1 MDACTVSEGR
11 FSVKRCPCV
20 RVYTSD
26 GCYRQAPAAN
36 SLDELLDWACAPCL
50 LARRPARLLGGLP
63 AC

>member
-36 SLDELLDWACAPCL
+36 SLDELLDWA
-50 LARRPARLLGGLP
+50 
-63 AC
+63 